1 MGWTACARRIVAG
14 AASDRPMYRD
24 LAGADLVGQRPDGLL
39 DRHGG
44 VHAVLIVEVDVVDA
58 QAPERLLER
67 PAHRVR
73 TTVGEILSDAELGG
87 EYDVLTTA
95 ARERLADLDLRIAVD
110 LGGVEE
116 VDAQVQGA
124 MDERDGGGVVADAA
138 AVDIGDAEAH
148 AAESDCGNRGPL
160 APERAL
166 LHVMHLGRAPG
177 GVNRHQ
183 RQRRSAPYQALN
195 FLCSFSRGRGILSPW
210 PVVPAR
216 REFPGSVLP

>member
-1 MGWTACARRIVAG
+1 M
-14 AASDRPMYRD
+14 
-24 LAGADLVGQRPDGLL
+24 
-39 DRHGG
+39 
-44 VHAVLIVEVDVVDA
+44 LIVEVDDVDA

-73 TTVGEILSDAELGG
+73 ATVGGILSDAELGG
-87 EYDVLTTA
+87 EHDVLTTA

-148 AAESDCGNRGPL
+148 AAESDCGDRGPL
-160 APERAL
+160 TAERAL
-166 LHVMHLGRAPG
+166 LHVMQLGRAPG

-183 RQRRSAPYQALN
+183 RQTRS
-195 FLCSFSRGRGILSPW
+195 I
-210 PVVPAR
+210 
-216 REFPGSVLP
+216 